1 MISDLRRQN
10 GVSEMIYKPLTL
22 ILVVLAVPAFM
33 PQPAWGLEDGRIGV
47 LYIGCITRSPPFW
60 YMRSDPMFSI
70 NFVLATL
77 RTGWASRGF
86 IQQAETESAV
96 ARMVRLYMPRTYKD
110 LTSRFDVIILCN
122 ANRDAVGP
130 LNIEMLARGVRE
142 GGMSLLMDGGF
153 ETFGSTM
160 GIPWGGTAIGELL
173 PTDDVIDAYIRS
185 GSLILDRRDNEFISS
200 LPWETKPIFTRIFY
214 HNLIIAKTGSVT
226 LAHVDCP
233 NEDHPAMVTWQL
245 ESGSRTFSWAGE
257 IHKACLEVA
266 GGGLWEYCIDLGCN
280 LIIYLDGR
288 PVPQD
293 IDLIHRVRSEML
305 QIATRRS
312 MLLSLVEFCEDFGAN
327 TNGIMLKID
336 QADNAMLEATPP
348 YLELRLEDA
357 LESYQKVGNMLTEIE
372 QDAINLKKR
381 ALLWVY
387 LIEWLAVTG
396 TSMICGFALWTIMVR
411 RRLYREIQTT
421 RLSQF

>member
-1 MISDLRRQN
+1 
-10 GVSEMIYKPLTL
+10 
-22 ILVVLAVPAFM
+22 
-33 PQPAWGLEDGRIGV
+33 
-47 LYIGCITRSPPFW
+47 
-60 YMRSDPMFSI
+60 MFSI

-160 GIPWGGTAIGELL
+160 GVPWGETAIGKLL
-173 PTDDVIDAYIRS
+173 PTDDVIGAYIRS
-185 GSLILDRRDNEFISS
+185 GSLVLDRPDNEFISS
-200 LPWETKPIFTRIFY
+200 LPWGTKPIFTRIFY
-214 HNLIIAKTGSVT
+214 HNLIIAKTGSDT

-245 ESGSRTFSWAGE
+245 EGGSRTFSWAGE
-257 IHKACLEVA
+257 IHKACLEVTA
-266 GGGLWEYCIDLGCN
+266 GGHWEYCIDLGCN

-293 IDLIHRVRSEML
+293 IDLIHRVRSEMF
-305 QIATRRS
+305 QIDMRKS
-312 MLLSLVEFCEDFGAN
+312 LLFSLVEFCENFGAN
-327 TNGIMLKID
+327 TDRIMLKID
-336 QADNAMLEATPP
+336 EVDNAMLEAILP

-357 LESYQKVGNMLTEIE
+357 LESCQKVGGMLTEIE
-372 QDAINLKKR
+372 RDAINLKKR
-381 ALLWVY
+381 ALFWVY

-396 TSMICGFALWTIMVR
+396 TSMICAFALWSVMVR
-411 RRLYREIQTT
+411 RRLYREVQTT